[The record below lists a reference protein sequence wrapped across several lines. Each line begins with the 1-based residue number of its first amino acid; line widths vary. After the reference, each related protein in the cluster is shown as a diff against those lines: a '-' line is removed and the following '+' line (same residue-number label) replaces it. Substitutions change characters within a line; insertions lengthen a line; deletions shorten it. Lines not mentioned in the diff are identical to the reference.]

1 MNEPTKSMGCEK
13 DFCNPWTVTCQA
25 PLSMGFPRQEYWS
38 RLPFPPSEDH
48 SNPGIKSPSSA
59 LAGGFFTTEPTGKP
73 TELVE
78 EGNNKDEATLN
89 EKETKMTIER
99 SRKLRSFFELINNID
114 KTLARLTK
122 KKEGELKYIK
132 SEIKEEILQKIP

>member
-1 MNEPTKSMGCEK
+1 
-13 DFCNPWTVTCQA
+13 
-25 PLSMGFPRQEYWS
+25 MGFPRQEYWS

-59 LAGGFFTTEPTGKP
+59 LAGGFFTTEPTWKP
-73 TELVE
+73 PELVE

-122 KKEGELKYIK
+122 KKRAKALINKIRKERR
-132 SEIKEEILQKIP
+132 EITVDTTEIQKPREYYEMNTHTPTNWTT